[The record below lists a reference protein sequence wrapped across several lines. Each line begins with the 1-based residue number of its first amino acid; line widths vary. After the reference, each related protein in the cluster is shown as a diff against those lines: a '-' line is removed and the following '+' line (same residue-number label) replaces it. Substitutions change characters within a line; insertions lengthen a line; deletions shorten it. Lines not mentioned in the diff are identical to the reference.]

1 MYIVLDFILVFVSI
15 IMLWKGAD
23 WLVDSAAE
31 IAHSLKVSDLI
42 IGLTVVAFGTSA
54 PEFAVTISAA
64 FTKQTDIS
72 IGNVIGSNI
81 FNLGFILGGTAIIRP
96 IVTSKKL
103 FNRDGLFLL
112 IVTALIFILFF
123 GFDGWTPDEPYN
135 DIGNGKYDA
144 AEPYID
150 KGNSNYDIGEPFE
163 DLNNDG
169 VWTSGEPF
177 TDFGNGTYDNGEKYK
192 DLNGDGAWNDSE
204 PFIDAGNNIYDIGE
218 QFQDLG
224 NNIYDIGEPFED
236 LNNDGVWTS
245 GEPFTDFGNGIYDQG
260 EPFLDVGNKVY
271 DVGESYTDIG
281 NGVYDQAEPFEDL
294 NKDGVWTQFDTFSN
308 LEGLLLFS
316 LLIGY
321 VSFLFIKKDPPEEVD
336 PKNATSMS
344 YVWFFVGL
352 ISIVFGGHWMVTHAS
367 NIARFFGISDWVI
380 AVTIV
385 AAGTSA
391 PEFATSIAAAL
402 KGRHG
407 IAVGNLIGSD
417 LFNLLGVLG
426 LAGIINASPL
436 SEEIFE
442 SVFLLVLMVGLT
454 LLLIRTK
461 WKISR
466 WEGAILVSINLVR
479 WYFDF
484 AG

>member
-1 MYIVLDFILVFVSI
+1 MSENIIFDFILVFLSI

-64 FTKQTDIS
+64 FTGQTDIS

-96 IVTSKKL
+96 ISTSPKL
-103 FNRDGLFLL
+103 FYRDGFFLL
-112 IVTALIFILFF
+112 ITTAMIFLLFF
-123 GFDGWTPDEPYN
+123 GFNGYDGD
-135 DIGNGKYDA
+135 
-144 AEPYID
+144 
-150 KGNSNYDIGEPFE
+150 
-163 DLNNDG
+163 
-169 VWTSGEPF
+169 
-177 TDFGNGTYDNGEKYK
+177 
-192 DLNGDGAWNDSE
+192 DSYSKIE
-204 PFIDAGNNIYDIGE
+204 GG
-218 QFQDLG
+218 
-224 NNIYDIGEPFED
+224 
-236 LNNDGVWTS
+236 
-245 GEPFTDFGNGIYDQG
+245 
-260 EPFLDVGNKVY
+260 FLF
-271 DVGESYTDIG
+271 
-281 NGVYDQAEPFEDL
+281 A
-294 NKDGVWTQFDTFSN
+294 
-308 LEGLLLFS
+308 LLFCY
-316 LLIGY
+316 II
-321 VSFLFIKKDPPEEVD
+321 FLFIKKDPPEEVH
-336 PKNATSMS
+336 PEMANYKS
-344 YVWFFVGL
+344 YIFLLIGL
-352 ISIVFGGHWMVTHAS
+352 FMIVFGGHLMVKHAS
-367 NIARFFGISDWVI
+367 NIASYFGVSDWVI

-391 PEFATSIAAAL
+391 PEFATSITAAL

-426 LAGIINASPL
+426 LAGMINPSNL
-436 SEEIFE
+436 DQSIFD

-454 LLLIRTK
+454 LFMIRTN

-466 WEGAILVSINLVR
+466 LEGGILVSINLIR

-484 AG
+484 AN

>member
-1 MYIVLDFILVFVSI
+1 MDVILDFILVFLSI

-64 FTKQTDIS
+64 VTKQTDIS

-96 IVTSKKL
+96 ISTNEKM

-112 IVTALIFILFF
+112 IVTALIFFLFF
-123 GFDGWTPDEPYN
+123 GFNGWTSD
-135 DIGNGKYDA
+135 D
-144 AEPYID
+144 
-150 KGNSNYDIGEPFE
+150 NYTRI
-163 DLNNDG
+163 
-169 VWTSGEPF
+169 
-177 TDFGNGTYDNGEKYK
+177 
-192 DLNGDGAWNDSE
+192 
-204 PFIDAGNNIYDIGE
+204 
-218 QFQDLG
+218 
-224 NNIYDIGEPFED
+224 
-236 LNNDGVWTS
+236 
-245 GEPFTDFGNGIYDQG
+245 
-260 EPFLDVGNKVY
+260 
-271 DVGESYTDIG
+271 
-281 NGVYDQAEPFEDL
+281 
-294 NKDGVWTQFDTFSN
+294 
-308 LEGLLLFS
+308 EGLILFS

-321 VSFLFIKKDPPEEVD
+321 ITFLFIKKDPPEEISPD
-336 PKNATSMS
+336 KATIMS
-344 YVWFFVGL
+344 YVFFFIGL
-352 ISIVFGGHWMVTHAS
+352 ILIVLGGHLMVTHAS
-367 NIARFFGISDWVI
+367 NIARFYGISDWVI

-391 PEFATSIAAAL
+391 PEFATSIAAAI

-407 IAVGNLIGSD
+407 IAIGNLIGSD

-426 LAGIINASPL
+426 LAGIINPSVITQD
-436 SEEIFE
+436 IFD
-442 SVFLLVLMVGLT
+442 SVFILVLMVGLT

-461 WKISR
+461 WRISR
-466 WEGAILVSINLVR
+466 AEGALLVSINLIR

>member
-1 MYIVLDFILVFVSI
+1 MDVILDFILVFLSI

-64 FTKQTDIS
+64 VTKQTDIS

-96 IVTSKKL
+96 ISTNEKM

-112 IVTALIFILFF
+112 IVTALIFFLFF
-123 GFDGWTPDEPYN
+123 GFNGWTSD
-135 DIGNGKYDA
+135 D
-144 AEPYID
+144 
-150 KGNSNYDIGEPFE
+150 NYTRI
-163 DLNNDG
+163 
-169 VWTSGEPF
+169 
-177 TDFGNGTYDNGEKYK
+177 
-192 DLNGDGAWNDSE
+192 
-204 PFIDAGNNIYDIGE
+204 
-218 QFQDLG
+218 
-224 NNIYDIGEPFED
+224 
-236 LNNDGVWTS
+236 
-245 GEPFTDFGNGIYDQG
+245 
-260 EPFLDVGNKVY
+260 
-271 DVGESYTDIG
+271 
-281 NGVYDQAEPFEDL
+281 
-294 NKDGVWTQFDTFSN
+294 
-308 LEGLLLFS
+308 EGLILFS

-321 VSFLFIKKDPPEEVD
+321 ITFLFIKKDPPEEISPD
-336 PKNATSMS
+336 KATIMS
-344 YVWFFVGL
+344 YVFFFIGL
-352 ISIVFGGHWMVTHAS
+352 ILIVLGGHLMVTHAS
-367 NIARFFGISDWVI
+367 NIARFYGISDWVI

-391 PEFATSIAAAL
+391 PEFATSIAAAI

-407 IAVGNLIGSD
+407 IAIGNLIGSD

-426 LAGIINASPL
+426 LAGIINPSVIT
-436 SEEIFE
+436 EDIFD
-442 SVFLLVLMVGLT
+442 SVFILVLMVGLT

-466 WEGAILVSINLVR
+466 AEGALLVSINLIR

>member
-1 MYIVLDFILVFVSI
+1 MDVILDFILVFLSI

-64 FTKQTDIS
+64 VTKQTDIS

-96 IVTSKKL
+96 ISTNEKM

-112 IVTALIFILFF
+112 IVTALIFFLFF
-123 GFDGWTPDEPYN
+123 GFNGWTSD
-135 DIGNGKYDA
+135 D
-144 AEPYID
+144 
-150 KGNSNYDIGEPFE
+150 
-163 DLNNDG
+163 
-169 VWTSGEPF
+169 
-177 TDFGNGTYDNGEKYK
+177 
-192 DLNGDGAWNDSE
+192 
-204 PFIDAGNNIYDIGE
+204 
-218 QFQDLG
+218 
-224 NNIYDIGEPFED
+224 
-236 LNNDGVWTS
+236 
-245 GEPFTDFGNGIYDQG
+245 
-260 EPFLDVGNKVY
+260 
-271 DVGESYTDIG
+271 SYTRI
-281 NGVYDQAEPFEDL
+281 
-294 NKDGVWTQFDTFSN
+294 
-308 LEGLLLFS
+308 EGLILFS

-321 VSFLFIKKDPPEEVD
+321 ITFLFIKKDPPEEISPD
-336 PKNATSMS
+336 KATIMS
-344 YVWFFVGL
+344 YVFFFIGL
-352 ISIVFGGHWMVTHAS
+352 ILIVLGGHLMVTHAS
-367 NIARFFGISDWVI
+367 NIARFYGISDWVI

-391 PEFATSIAAAL
+391 PEFATSIAAAI

-407 IAVGNLIGSD
+407 IAIGNLIGSD

-426 LAGIINASPL
+426 LAGIINPSVITQD
-436 SEEIFE
+436 IFD
-442 SVFLLVLMVGLT
+442 SVFILVLMVGLT

-466 WEGAILVSINLVR
+466 AEGALLVSINLIR

>member
-1 MYIVLDFILVFVSI
+1 MDVILDFLFVFISI

-31 IAHSLKVSDLI
+31 IAHTLKVSDLI

-64 FTKQTDIS
+64 LTKQTDIS

-96 IVTSKKL
+96 ISTNKKM

-112 IVTALIFILFF
+112 IVTALIFFLFF
-123 GFDGWTPDEPYN
+123 GFNGWTSD
-135 DIGNGKYDA
+135 D
-144 AEPYID
+144 
-150 KGNSNYDIGEPFE
+150 
-163 DLNNDG
+163 
-169 VWTSGEPF
+169 
-177 TDFGNGTYDNGEKYK
+177 TYTRYE
-192 DLNGDGAWNDSE
+192 
-204 PFIDAGNNIYDIGE
+204 
-218 QFQDLG
+218 
-224 NNIYDIGEPFED
+224 
-236 LNNDGVWTS
+236 
-245 GEPFTDFGNGIYDQG
+245 GIM
-260 EPFLDVGNKVY
+260 
-271 DVGESYTDIG
+271 
-281 NGVYDQAEPFEDL
+281 
-294 NKDGVWTQFDTFSN
+294 
-308 LEGLLLFS
+308 LFS

-321 VSFLFIKKDPPEEVD
+321 VTFLFIKKDPPEKIT
-336 PKNATSMS
+336 PSSAS
-344 YVWFFVGL
+344 YSSYMYFFIGL
-352 ISIVFGGHWMVTHAS
+352 ILIVYGGHLMVTHAS
-367 NIARFFGISDWVI
+367 NIARHYGISDWVI

-391 PEFATSIAAAL
+391 PEFATSISAAV

-426 LAGIINASPL
+426 LAGIINPSIITQD
-436 SEEIFE
+436 IFD

-466 WEGAILVSINLVR
+466 IEGALLVSINLIR

-484 AG
+484 AN

>member
-1 MYIVLDFILVFVSI
+1 MDVVLDFIIVLLSI

-64 FTKQTDIS
+64 ITKQTDIS

-96 IVTSKKL
+96 ISTNQKM

-112 IVTALIFILFF
+112 IVTALIFFLFF
-123 GFDGWTPDEPYN
+123 GFNGWTSN
-135 DIGNGKYDA
+135 DN
-144 AEPYID
+144 
-150 KGNSNYDIGEPFE
+150 
-163 DLNNDG
+163 
-169 VWTSGEPF
+169 F
-177 TDFGNGTYDNGEKYK
+177 TRT
-192 DLNGDGAWNDSE
+192 
-204 PFIDAGNNIYDIGE
+204 
-218 QFQDLG
+218 
-224 NNIYDIGEPFED
+224 
-236 LNNDGVWTS
+236 
-245 GEPFTDFGNGIYDQG
+245 
-260 EPFLDVGNKVY
+260 
-271 DVGESYTDIG
+271 
-281 NGVYDQAEPFEDL
+281 
-294 NKDGVWTQFDTFSN
+294 
-308 LEGLLLFS
+308 EGLILFS

-321 VSFLFIKKDPPEEVD
+321 ITFLFIKKDPPEEIS
-336 PKNATSMS
+336 PNKATAMS
-344 YVWFFVGL
+344 YVFFFIGL
-352 ISIVFGGHWMVTHAS
+352 ILIVSGGHLMVTHAS
-367 NIARFFGISDWVI
+367 NIARFYGISDWVI

-391 PEFATSIAAAL
+391 PEFATSIAAAI

-407 IAVGNLIGSD
+407 IAIGNLIGSD

-426 LAGIINASPL
+426 LAGIINPSVITQD
-436 SEEIFE
+436 IFD
-442 SVFLLVLMVGLT
+442 SVFILVLMVGLT

-466 WEGAILVSINLVR
+466 AEGALLVSINLIR

>member
-1 MYIVLDFILVFVSI
+1 MDVILDFILVLLSI

-64 FTKQTDIS
+64 ITKQTDIS

-96 IVTSKKL
+96 ISTNKKM
-103 FNRDGLFLL
+103 FSRDGFFLL
-112 IVTALIFILFF
+112 IVTALIFFLFF
-123 GFDGWTPDEPYN
+123 GFNGWT
-135 DIGNGKYDA
+135 YD
-144 AEPYID
+144 D
-150 KGNSNYDIGEPFE
+150 NYSRIEG
-163 DLNNDG
+163 
-169 VWTSGEPF
+169 
-177 TDFGNGTYDNGEKYK
+177 
-192 DLNGDGAWNDSE
+192 
-204 PFIDAGNNIYDIGE
+204 FI
-218 QFQDLG
+218 
-224 NNIYDIGEPFED
+224 
-236 LNNDGVWTS
+236 
-245 GEPFTDFGNGIYDQG
+245 
-260 EPFLDVGNKVY
+260 
-271 DVGESYTDIG
+271 
-281 NGVYDQAEPFEDL
+281 
-294 NKDGVWTQFDTFSN
+294 
-308 LEGLLLFS
+308 LFS

-321 VSFLFIKKDPPEEVD
+321 ITFLFIKKDPPEEINPD
-336 PKNATSMS
+336 KATIMS
-344 YVWFFVGL
+344 YVFFFTGL
-352 ISIVFGGHWMVTHAS
+352 ILIVFGGHLMVTHAS
-367 NIARFFGISDWVI
+367 NIARFYGISDWVI

-391 PEFATSIAAAL
+391 PEFATSIAAAI

-407 IAVGNLIGSD
+407 IAIGNLIGSD

-426 LAGIINASPL
+426 LAGIINPSIITKD
-436 SEEIFE
+436 IFD
-442 SVFLLVLMVGLT
+442 SVFILVLMVGLT
-454 LLLIRTK
+454 LFLIRTK

-466 WEGAILVSINLVR
+466 AEGALLVSINLIR

>member
-1 MYIVLDFILVFVSI
+1 MDVVLDFILVLLSI

-64 FTKQTDIS
+64 ITKQTDIS

-96 IVTSKKL
+96 ISTNQKM

-112 IVTALIFILFF
+112 IVTALIFFLFF
-123 GFDGWTPDEPYN
+123 GFNGWTSN
-135 DIGNGKYDA
+135 DN
-144 AEPYID
+144 
-150 KGNSNYDIGEPFE
+150 
-163 DLNNDG
+163 
-169 VWTSGEPF
+169 F
-177 TDFGNGTYDNGEKYK
+177 TRT
-192 DLNGDGAWNDSE
+192 
-204 PFIDAGNNIYDIGE
+204 
-218 QFQDLG
+218 
-224 NNIYDIGEPFED
+224 
-236 LNNDGVWTS
+236 
-245 GEPFTDFGNGIYDQG
+245 
-260 EPFLDVGNKVY
+260 
-271 DVGESYTDIG
+271 
-281 NGVYDQAEPFEDL
+281 
-294 NKDGVWTQFDTFSN
+294 
-308 LEGLLLFS
+308 EGLILFS

-321 VSFLFIKKDPPEEVD
+321 ITFLFIKKDPPEEIS
-336 PKNATSMS
+336 PNKATAMS
-344 YVWFFVGL
+344 YVFFFIGL
-352 ISIVFGGHWMVTHAS
+352 ILIVSGGHLMVTHAS
-367 NIARFFGISDWVI
+367 NIARFYGISDWVI

-391 PEFATSIAAAL
+391 PEFATSIAAAI

-407 IAVGNLIGSD
+407 IAIGNLIGSD

-426 LAGIINASPL
+426 LAGIINPSVITQD
-436 SEEIFE
+436 IFD
-442 SVFLLVLMVGLT
+442 SVFILVLMVGLT

-466 WEGAILVSINLVR
+466 AEGALLVSINLIR

>member
-1 MYIVLDFILVFVSI
+1 MDVILDFILVFLSI

-64 FTKQTDIS
+64 LTKQTDIS

-96 IVTSKKL
+96 ISTNEKM

-112 IVTALIFILFF
+112 IVTALIFFLFF
-123 GFDGWTPDEPYN
+123 GLNGWTSD
-135 DIGNGKYDA
+135 D
-144 AEPYID
+144 
-150 KGNSNYDIGEPFE
+150 NY
-163 DLNNDG
+163 
-169 VWTSGEPF
+169 TR
-177 TDFGNGTYDNGEKYK
+177 T
-192 DLNGDGAWNDSE
+192 
-204 PFIDAGNNIYDIGE
+204 
-218 QFQDLG
+218 
-224 NNIYDIGEPFED
+224 
-236 LNNDGVWTS
+236 
-245 GEPFTDFGNGIYDQG
+245 
-260 EPFLDVGNKVY
+260 
-271 DVGESYTDIG
+271 
-281 NGVYDQAEPFEDL
+281 
-294 NKDGVWTQFDTFSN
+294 
-308 LEGLLLFS
+308 EGLLLFS

-321 VSFLFIKKDPPEEVD
+321 ITFLFLKKDPPEEISPD
-336 PKNATSMS
+336 KATIMS
-344 YVWFFVGL
+344 YVFFFIGL
-352 ISIVFGGHWMVTHAS
+352 ILIVFGGHLMVTHAS
-367 NIARFFGISDWVI
+367 NIARFYGISDWVI

-391 PEFATSIAAAL
+391 PEFATSIAAAI

-407 IAVGNLIGSD
+407 IAIGNLIGSD

-426 LAGIINASPL
+426 LAGIINPSVITQD
-436 SEEIFE
+436 IFD
-442 SVFLLVLMVGLT
+442 SVFILVLMVGLT
-454 LLLIRTK
+454 LLLIRTN

-466 WEGAILVSINLVR
+466 AEGTLLVSINLIR

>member
-1 MYIVLDFILVFVSI
+1 MDVILDFLFVFISI

-31 IAHSLKVSDLI
+31 IAHTLKVSDLI

-64 FTKQTDIS
+64 LTKQTDIS
-72 IGNVIGSNI
+72 IGNVIGSNM

-96 IVTSKKL
+96 ISTNKKM

-112 IVTALIFILFF
+112 IVTALIFFLFF
-123 GFDGWTPDEPYN
+123 GFNGWTSD
-135 DIGNGKYDA
+135 D
-144 AEPYID
+144 
-150 KGNSNYDIGEPFE
+150 
-163 DLNNDG
+163 
-169 VWTSGEPF
+169 
-177 TDFGNGTYDNGEKYK
+177 TYTRYE
-192 DLNGDGAWNDSE
+192 
-204 PFIDAGNNIYDIGE
+204 
-218 QFQDLG
+218 
-224 NNIYDIGEPFED
+224 
-236 LNNDGVWTS
+236 
-245 GEPFTDFGNGIYDQG
+245 GI
-260 EPFLDVGNKVY
+260 
-271 DVGESYTDIG
+271 I
-281 NGVYDQAEPFEDL
+281 
-294 NKDGVWTQFDTFSN
+294 
-308 LEGLLLFS
+308 LFS

-321 VSFLFIKKDPPEEVD
+321 VTFLFIKKDPPEEIN
-336 PKNATSMS
+336 PSSAS
-344 YVWFFVGL
+344 YLSYMYFFIGL
-352 ISIVFGGHWMVTHAS
+352 ILIVYGGHLMVTHSS
-367 NIARFFGISDWVI
+367 NIARHYGISDWVI

-391 PEFATSIAAAL
+391 PEFATSISAAV

-426 LAGIINASPL
+426 LAGIINPSIITQD
-436 SEEIFE
+436 IFD

-466 WEGAILVSINLVR
+466 IEGALLVSINLIR

-484 AG
+484 AN